1 MRRRGP
7 GPARVSGAALGDG
20 CALIG
25 GWWGGLPSWCEAAAG
40 SRCPAPGGAA
50 AM

>member
-25 GWWGGLPSWCEAAAG
+25 GWLGGLGVGAG
-40 SRCPAPGGAA
+40 LPGSARRLWLA
-50 AM
+50 LVS